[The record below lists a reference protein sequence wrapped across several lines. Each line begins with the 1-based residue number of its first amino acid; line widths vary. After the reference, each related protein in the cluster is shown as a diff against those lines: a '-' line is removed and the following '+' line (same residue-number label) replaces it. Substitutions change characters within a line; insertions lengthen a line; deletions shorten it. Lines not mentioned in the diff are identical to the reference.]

1 MKGLDEAGKSGR
13 RVPWH
18 VTLFAGAAWF
28 LLAGGIS
35 PSVCAVSG
43 VMAVSGVLYILWPRF
58 RCQVRDEVDADDVR
72 AAGQLQDCADLVG
85 QDDDPAD
92 GV

>member
-1 MKGLDEAGKSGR
+1 MRGSNRTSGSGR

-28 LLAGGIS
+28 LLAGGVS
-35 PSVCAVSG
+35 PSVCIVSG
-43 VMAVSGVLYILWPRF
+43 AMAASGVLYALWPRL
-58 RCQVRDEVDADDVR
+58 RRQVRNQVDADQVR
-72 AAGQLQDCADLVG
+72 PSEQLQDGADLVG